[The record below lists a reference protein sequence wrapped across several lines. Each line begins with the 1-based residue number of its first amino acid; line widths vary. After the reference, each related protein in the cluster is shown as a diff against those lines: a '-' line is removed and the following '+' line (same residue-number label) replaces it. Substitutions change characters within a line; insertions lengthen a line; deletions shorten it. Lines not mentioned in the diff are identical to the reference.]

1 LLREAQTVVR
11 RLLKQAKQLPQLL
24 AKIPNLTLASAY
36 RSRKE
41 LSKLDK
47 KLLDEAA
54 QRLES
59 RKKNGKRGERSRG
72 GA

>member
-1 LLREAQTVVR
+1 MKKST
-11 RLLKQAKQLPQLL
+11 KQLPQLL
-24 AKIPNLTLASAY
+24 AKIPNLSLAAAY

-41 LSKLDK
+41 ISELDK
-47 KLLDEAA
+47 KLLDEVA